1 MKSYRHTL
9 LTRVPAGQRK
19 TRDLVF
25 FHGVHTLSALIQK
38 LEAPVVPP
46 TPVTPPPAA
55 RPAITV
61 TTEGSGESAVFV
73 VRGSAFVPG
82 AAVAIRAA
90 RVADGQVFN
99 VFFSTTASPA
109 GQVNPPPGH
118 IELRI
123 SIPCLSGLPLSF
135 SANDARPDSSD
146 LTGTLWSNTVTVP
159 CP

>member
-1 MKSYRHTL
+1 MKSYRQVL

-38 LEAPVVPP
+38 LEAP
-46 TPVTPPPAA
+46 PPPPPPPPPPVAT
-55 RPAITV
+55 RPSITV
-61 TTEGSGESAVFV
+61 STEGAGESAVFV
-73 VRGSAFVPG
+73 VRGSAFVAN

-90 RVADGQVFN
+90 RIGDGQVFN
-99 VFFSTTASPA
+99 VFFSTTATPS
-109 GQVNPPPGH
+109 GQV
-118 IELRI
+118 EMRI
-123 SIPCLSGLPLSF
+123 SIPCVSGLPLSF

>member
-1 MKSYRHTL
+1 MKSYRQAL
-9 LTRVPAGQRK
+9 LTRVPAGQRR

-38 LEAPVVPP
+38 LEAPPDLPPPLVTP
-46 TPVTPPPAA
+46 TPT

-73 VRGSAFVPG
+73 VRGSAFVAS

-90 RVADGQVFN
+90 RIGDGQVFN
-99 VFFSTTASPA
+99 VFFSTTATPS
-109 GQVNPPPGH
+109 GQ

-135 SANDARPDSSD
+135 SANDGRPDSAD